1 MSKILI
7 VEDDISIQAL
17 LHDFIQE
24 AGHSVV
30 LAADGVEALAKYSEQ
45 TFDLVLLDIM
55 LPKIDG
61 YGVCEVIRQKSN
73 VPIIML
79 TALDNEENQIKG
91 LDLQA
96 DDYITKPFSMPV
108 LLRKIAAVL
117 RRSSRQDDVPQ
128 TISYKDLTLDLD
140 GYKVYNGQESIDL
153 TPREFE
159 ILREL
164 LTHKGRI
171 LTRQNLLQT
180 LWKYEFF
187 GEERTARVNEYA
199 PLGVEDSITNTA
211 TITGGGLTS
220 SVTATETI
228 NASPAP
234 QLAISKSISPTMVAE
249 NGTLTY
255 TLTLQN
261 RGNTAADA
269 GDELVITD
277 TFDPILKNLTVRFN
291 GTLWTQGVHYTYDE
305 TTGTFA
311 TVVGA
316 LTVPAATFTQDA
328 ATGVFTVD
336 PGTSELTITGSL

>member
-1 MSKILI
+1 MATITNQAALSYNGVTTLSNIAVGEL
-7 VEDDISIQAL
+7 VE
-17 LHDFIQE
+17 
-24 AGHSVV
+24 V
-30 LAADGVEALAKYSEQ
+30 LTATKTAADTTYTAGGVKTFVISLVNSSAAALTGLTVTDTLGSY
-45 TFDLVLLDIM
+45 TFSGNTLYPLTYVSGSLLYYVN
-55 LPKIDG
+55 G
-61 YGVCEVIRQKSN
+61 
-73 VPIIML
+73 
-79 TALDNEENQIKG
+79 A
-91 LDLQA
+91 LQA
-96 DDYITKPFSMPV
+96 TPTVTATAPLTV
-108 LLRKIAAVL
+108 TGVT
-117 RRSSRQDDVPQ
+117 VPAGGSAML
-128 TISYKDLTLDLD
+128 IY
-140 GYKVYNGQESIDL
+140 
-153 TPREFE
+153 
-159 ILREL
+159 
-164 LTHKGRI
+164 
-171 LTRQNLLQT
+171 
-180 LWKYEFF
+180 
-187 GEERTARVNEYA
+187 TARVNEYA

-228 NASPAP
+228 NASTAP
-234 QLAISKSISPTMVAE
+234 QLAISKSISPTMLAE

-291 GTLWTQGVHYTYDE
+291 GALWTRGVHYTYDE

>member
-1 MSKILI
+1 MATITNQAALSYNGVTTLSNIAVGEL
-7 VEDDISIQAL
+7 VE
-17 LHDFIQE
+17 
-24 AGHSVV
+24 V
-30 LAADGVEALAKYSEQ
+30 LTATKTAADTTYTAGGVKTFVISLVNSSAAALTGLTVTDTLGSY
-45 TFDLVLLDIM
+45 TFSGNTLYPLTYVTGSLLYYVN
-55 LPKIDG
+55 G
-61 YGVCEVIRQKSN
+61 
-73 VPIIML
+73 
-79 TALDNEENQIKG
+79 A
-91 LDLQA
+91 LQA
-96 DDYITKPFSMPV
+96 TPTVTATAPLTV
-108 LLRKIAAVL
+108 TGVT
-117 RRSSRQDDVPQ
+117 VPAGGSAML
-128 TISYKDLTLDLD
+128 IY
-140 GYKVYNGQESIDL
+140 
-153 TPREFE
+153 
-159 ILREL
+159 
-164 LTHKGRI
+164 
-171 LTRQNLLQT
+171 
-180 LWKYEFF
+180 
-187 GEERTARVNEYA
+187 TARVNEYA

-261 RGNTAADA
+261 RGSTAADA

>member
-1 MSKILI
+1 MATITNQAALSYNGVTTLSNIAVGEL
-7 VEDDISIQAL
+7 VE
-17 LHDFIQE
+17 
-24 AGHSVV
+24 V
-30 LAADGVEALAKYSEQ
+30 LTATKTAADTTYTAGGVKTFVISLVNSSAAALTGLTVTDTLGSY
-45 TFDLVLLDIM
+45 TFGANTLYPLTYVTGSLLYYVN
-55 LPKIDG
+55 G
-61 YGVCEVIRQKSN
+61 
-73 VPIIML
+73 
-79 TALDNEENQIKG
+79 A
-91 LDLQA
+91 LQA
-96 DDYITKPFSMPV
+96 TPTVTATAPLTV
-108 LLRKIAAVL
+108 TGVT
-117 RRSSRQDDVPQ
+117 VPAGGSAML
-128 TISYKDLTLDLD
+128 IY
-140 GYKVYNGQESIDL
+140 
-153 TPREFE
+153 
-159 ILREL
+159 
-164 LTHKGRI
+164 
-171 LTRQNLLQT
+171 
-180 LWKYEFF
+180 
-187 GEERTARVNEYA
+187 TARVNEYA

-220 SVTATETI
+220 SVTTTETI

>member
-1 MSKILI
+1 MATITNQAALSYNGVTTLSNIAVGEL
-7 VEDDISIQAL
+7 VE
-17 LHDFIQE
+17 
-24 AGHSVV
+24 V
-30 LAADGVEALAKYSEQ
+30 LTATKTAADTTYTAGGVKTFVISLVNSSAAALTGLTVTDTLGSY
-45 TFDLVLLDIM
+45 TFSGNTLYPLTYVAGSLLYYVN
-55 LPKIDG
+55 G
-61 YGVCEVIRQKSN
+61 
-73 VPIIML
+73 
-79 TALDNEENQIKG
+79 A
-91 LDLQA
+91 LQA
-96 DDYITKPFSMPV
+96 TPTVTATAPLTV
-108 LLRKIAAVL
+108 TGVT
-117 RRSSRQDDVPQ
+117 VPAGGSAML
-128 TISYKDLTLDLD
+128 IY
-140 GYKVYNGQESIDL
+140 
-153 TPREFE
+153 
-159 ILREL
+159 
-164 LTHKGRI
+164 
-171 LTRQNLLQT
+171 
-180 LWKYEFF
+180 
-187 GEERTARVNEYA
+187 TARVNEYA

-211 TITGGGLTS
+211 AITGGGLTS

-228 NASPAP
+228 NASTAP

-291 GTLWTQGVHYTYDE
+291 GALWTRGVHYTYDE

>member
-1 MSKILI
+1 MATITNQAALSYNGVTTLSNIAVGEL
-7 VEDDISIQAL
+7 VE
-17 LHDFIQE
+17 
-24 AGHSVV
+24 V
-30 LAADGVEALAKYSEQ
+30 LTATKTAADTTYTAGGVKTFVISLVNSSAAALTGLTVTDTLGSY
-45 TFDLVLLDIM
+45 TFSGNTLYPLTYVTGSLLYYVN
-55 LPKIDG
+55 G
-61 YGVCEVIRQKSN
+61 
-73 VPIIML
+73 
-79 TALDNEENQIKG
+79 A
-91 LDLQA
+91 LQA
-96 DDYITKPFSMPV
+96 TPTVTATAPLTV
-108 LLRKIAAVL
+108 TGVT
-117 RRSSRQDDVPQ
+117 VPAGGSAML
-128 TISYKDLTLDLD
+128 IY
-140 GYKVYNGQESIDL
+140 
-153 TPREFE
+153 
-159 ILREL
+159 
-164 LTHKGRI
+164 
-171 LTRQNLLQT
+171 
-180 LWKYEFF
+180 
-187 GEERTARVNEYA
+187 TARVNEYA

-261 RGNTAADA
+261 RGNTAAAA

-277 TFDPILKNLTVRFN
+277 TFDPILKNLTARFN

>member
-1 MSKILI
+1 MATITNQAALSYNGVTTLSNIAVGEL
-7 VEDDISIQAL
+7 VE
-17 LHDFIQE
+17 
-24 AGHSVV
+24 V
-30 LAADGVEALAKYSEQ
+30 LTATKTAADTTYTAGGVKTFVISLVNSSAAALTGLTVTDTLGSY
-45 TFDLVLLDIM
+45 TFSGNTLYPLTYVTGSLLYYVN
-55 LPKIDG
+55 G
-61 YGVCEVIRQKSN
+61 
-73 VPIIML
+73 
-79 TALDNEENQIKG
+79 A
-91 LDLQA
+91 LQA
-96 DDYITKPFSMPV
+96 TPTVTATAPLTV
-108 LLRKIAAVL
+108 TGVT
-117 RRSSRQDDVPQ
+117 VPAGGSAML
-128 TISYKDLTLDLD
+128 IY
-140 GYKVYNGQESIDL
+140 
-153 TPREFE
+153 
-159 ILREL
+159 
-164 LTHKGRI
+164 
-171 LTRQNLLQT
+171 
-180 LWKYEFF
+180 
-187 GEERTARVNEYA
+187 TARVNEYA

-277 TFDPILKNLTVRFN
+277 TFDPILKNLMVRFN

-311 TVVGA
+311 TVVGV

>member
-1 MSKILI
+1 MATITNQAALSYNGVTTLSNIAVGEL
-7 VEDDISIQAL
+7 VE
-17 LHDFIQE
+17 
-24 AGHSVV
+24 V
-30 LAADGVEALAKYSEQ
+30 LTATKTAADTTYTAGGIKTFVISLVNSSAAALTGLTVTDTLGSY
-45 TFDLVLLDIM
+45 TFSGNTLYPLTYVTGSLLYYVN
-55 LPKIDG
+55 G
-61 YGVCEVIRQKSN
+61 
-73 VPIIML
+73 
-79 TALDNEENQIKG
+79 A
-91 LDLQA
+91 LQA
-96 DDYITKPFSMPV
+96 TPTVTATAPLTV
-108 LLRKIAAVL
+108 TGVT
-117 RRSSRQDDVPQ
+117 VPAGGSAML
-128 TISYKDLTLDLD
+128 IY
-140 GYKVYNGQESIDL
+140 
-153 TPREFE
+153 
-159 ILREL
+159 
-164 LTHKGRI
+164 
-171 LTRQNLLQT
+171 
-180 LWKYEFF
+180 
-187 GEERTARVNEYA
+187 TARVNEYA

-277 TFDPILKNLTVRFN
+277 TFEPILKNLTVRFN
-291 GTLWTQGVHYTYDE
+291 GTLWRQGVHYTYDE

>member
-1 MSKILI
+1 MATITNQAALSYNGVTTLSNIAVGEL
-7 VEDDISIQAL
+7 VE
-17 LHDFIQE
+17 
-24 AGHSVV
+24 V
-30 LAADGVEALAKYSEQ
+30 LTATKTAADTTYTAGGIKTFVISLVNSSAAALTGLTVTDTLGSY
-45 TFDLVLLDIM
+45 TFSGNTLYPLTYVTGSLLYYVN
-55 LPKIDG
+55 G
-61 YGVCEVIRQKSN
+61 
-73 VPIIML
+73 
-79 TALDNEENQIKG
+79 A
-91 LDLQA
+91 LQA
-96 DDYITKPFSMPV
+96 TPTVTATAPLTV
-108 LLRKIAAVL
+108 TGVT
-117 RRSSRQDDVPQ
+117 VPAGGSAML
-128 TISYKDLTLDLD
+128 IY
-140 GYKVYNGQESIDL
+140 
-153 TPREFE
+153 
-159 ILREL
+159 
-164 LTHKGRI
+164 
-171 LTRQNLLQT
+171 
-180 LWKYEFF
+180 
-187 GEERTARVNEYA
+187 TARVNEYA
-199 PLGVEDSITNTA
+199 PLGVDSITNTA
-211 TITGGGLTS
+211 TITGGGLAS

>member
-1 MSKILI
+1 MATITNQAALSYNGVTTLSNIAVGEL
-7 VEDDISIQAL
+7 VE
-17 LHDFIQE
+17 
-24 AGHSVV
+24 V
-30 LAADGVEALAKYSEQ
+30 LTATKTAADTTYTAGGVKTFVISLVNSSAAALTGLTVTDTLGSY
-45 TFDLVLLDIM
+45 TFSGNTLYPLTYVTGSLLYYVN
-55 LPKIDG
+55 G
-61 YGVCEVIRQKSN
+61 
-73 VPIIML
+73 
-79 TALDNEENQIKG
+79 A
-91 LDLQA
+91 LQA
-96 DDYITKPFSMPV
+96 TPTVTATAPLTV
-108 LLRKIAAVL
+108 TGVT
-117 RRSSRQDDVPQ
+117 VPAGGSAML
-128 TISYKDLTLDLD
+128 IY
-140 GYKVYNGQESIDL
+140 
-153 TPREFE
+153 
-159 ILREL
+159 
-164 LTHKGRI
+164 
-171 LTRQNLLQT
+171 
-180 LWKYEFF
+180 
-187 GEERTARVNEYA
+187 TARVNEYA

-261 RGNTAADA
+261 RGNTAAAA

>member
-1 MSKILI
+1 MATITN
-7 VEDDISIQAL
+7 QAAL
-17 LHDFIQE
+17 SYNGVTTLSNIAVGE
-24 AGHSVV
+24 LMEV
-30 LAADGVEALAKYSEQ
+30 LTATKTAADTTYTAGGIKTFVISLVNSSAAALTGLTVTDTLGSY
-45 TFDLVLLDIM
+45 TFSGNTLYPLTYVTGSLLYYVN
-55 LPKIDG
+55 G
-61 YGVCEVIRQKSN
+61 
-73 VPIIML
+73 
-79 TALDNEENQIKG
+79 A
-91 LDLQA
+91 LQA
-96 DDYITKPFSMPV
+96 TPTVTATAPLTV
-108 LLRKIAAVL
+108 TGVT
-117 RRSSRQDDVPQ
+117 VPAGGSAML
-128 TISYKDLTLDLD
+128 IY
-140 GYKVYNGQESIDL
+140 
-153 TPREFE
+153 
-159 ILREL
+159 
-164 LTHKGRI
+164 
-171 LTRQNLLQT
+171 
-180 LWKYEFF
+180 
-187 GEERTARVNEYA
+187 TARVNEYA

-277 TFDPILKNLTVRFN
+277 TFDPILKNLTARFN

>member
-1 MSKILI
+1 MATITNQAALSYNGVTTLSNIAVGEL
-7 VEDDISIQAL
+7 VE
-17 LHDFIQE
+17 
-24 AGHSVV
+24 V
-30 LAADGVEALAKYSEQ
+30 LTATKTAADTTYTAGGIKTFVISLVNSSAAALTGLTVTDTLGSY
-45 TFDLVLLDIM
+45 TFSGNTLYPLTYVTGSLLYYVN
-55 LPKIDG
+55 G
-61 YGVCEVIRQKSN
+61 
-73 VPIIML
+73 
-79 TALDNEENQIKG
+79 A
-91 LDLQA
+91 LQA
-96 DDYITKPFSMPV
+96 TPTVTATAPLTV
-108 LLRKIAAVL
+108 TGVT
-117 RRSSRQDDVPQ
+117 VPAGGSAML
-128 TISYKDLTLDLD
+128 IY
-140 GYKVYNGQESIDL
+140 
-153 TPREFE
+153 
-159 ILREL
+159 
-164 LTHKGRI
+164 
-171 LTRQNLLQT
+171 
-180 LWKYEFF
+180 
-187 GEERTARVNEYA
+187 TARVNEYA

-211 TITGGGLTS
+211 TITGGGLAS

-305 TTGTFA
+305 TTGAFA

>member
-1 MSKILI
+1 MATITN
-7 VEDDISIQAL
+7 QAALSYNGVTTLSNIAVGEL
-17 LHDFIQE
+17 LE
-24 AGHSVV
+24 V
-30 LAADGVEALAKYSEQ
+30 LTATKTAADTTYTAGGIKTFVISLVNSSAAALTGLTVTDTLGSY
-45 TFDLVLLDIM
+45 TFSGNTLYPLTYVTGSLLYYVN
-55 LPKIDG
+55 G
-61 YGVCEVIRQKSN
+61 
-73 VPIIML
+73 
-79 TALDNEENQIKG
+79 A
-91 LDLQA
+91 LQA
-96 DDYITKPFSMPV
+96 TPTVTATAPLTV
-108 LLRKIAAVL
+108 TGVT
-117 RRSSRQDDVPQ
+117 VPAGG
-128 TISYKDLTLDLD
+128 SAY
-140 GYKVYNGQESIDL
+140 
-153 TPREFE
+153 
-159 ILREL
+159 
-164 LTHKGRI
+164 
-171 LTRQNLLQT
+171 
-180 LWKYEFF
+180 
-187 GEERTARVNEYA
+187 TARVNEYA

>member
-1 MSKILI
+1 MATITNQAALSYNGVTTLSNIAVGEL
-7 VEDDISIQAL
+7 VE
-17 LHDFIQE
+17 
-24 AGHSVV
+24 V
-30 LAADGVEALAKYSEQ
+30 LTATKTAADTTYTAGGVKTFVISLVNSSAAALTGLTVTDTLGSY
-45 TFDLVLLDIM
+45 TFSGNTLYPLTYVSGSLLYYVN
-55 LPKIDG
+55 G
-61 YGVCEVIRQKSN
+61 
-73 VPIIML
+73 
-79 TALDNEENQIKG
+79 A
-91 LDLQA
+91 LQA
-96 DDYITKPFSMPV
+96 TPTVTATAPLTV
-108 LLRKIAAVL
+108 TGVT
-117 RRSSRQDDVPQ
+117 VPAGGSAML
-128 TISYKDLTLDLD
+128 IY
-140 GYKVYNGQESIDL
+140 
-153 TPREFE
+153 
-159 ILREL
+159 
-164 LTHKGRI
+164 
-171 LTRQNLLQT
+171 
-180 LWKYEFF
+180 
-187 GEERTARVNEYA
+187 TARVNEYA
-199 PLGVEDSITNTA
+199 PLGVEDSITNTV

-228 NASPAP
+228 NASTAP

-291 GTLWTQGVHYTYDE
+291 GALWTRGVHYTYDE

>member
-1 MSKILI
+1 M
-7 VEDDISIQAL
+7 E
-17 LHDFIQE
+17 
-24 AGHSVV
+24 V
-30 LAADGVEALAKYSEQ
+30 LTATKTAADTTYTAGGVKTFVISLVNSSAAALTGLTVTDTLGSY
-45 TFDLVLLDIM
+45 TFSGNTLYPLTYVTGSLLYYVN
-55 LPKIDG
+55 G
-61 YGVCEVIRQKSN
+61 
-73 VPIIML
+73 
-79 TALDNEENQIKG
+79 A
-91 LDLQA
+91 LQA
-96 DDYITKPFSMPV
+96 TPTVTATAPLTV
-108 LLRKIAAVL
+108 TGVT
-117 RRSSRQDDVPQ
+117 VPAGGSAML
-128 TISYKDLTLDLD
+128 IY
-140 GYKVYNGQESIDL
+140 
-153 TPREFE
+153 
-159 ILREL
+159 
-164 LTHKGRI
+164 
-171 LTRQNLLQT
+171 
-180 LWKYEFF
+180 
-187 GEERTARVNEYA
+187 TARVNEYA

-277 TFDPILKNLTVRFN
+277 TFDPILKNLTARFN

>member
-1 MSKILI
+1 MATITNQAALSYNGVTTLSNIAVGEL
-7 VEDDISIQAL
+7 VE
-17 LHDFIQE
+17 
-24 AGHSVV
+24 V
-30 LAADGVEALAKYSEQ
+30 LTATKTAADTTYTAGGVKTFVISLVNSSAAALTGLTVTDTLGSY
-45 TFDLVLLDIM
+45 TFSGNTLYPLTYVTGSLLYYVN
-55 LPKIDG
+55 G
-61 YGVCEVIRQKSN
+61 
-73 VPIIML
+73 
-79 TALDNEENQIKG
+79 A
-91 LDLQA
+91 LQA
-96 DDYITKPFSMPV
+96 TPTVTATAPLTV
-108 LLRKIAAVL
+108 TGVT
-117 RRSSRQDDVPQ
+117 VPAGGSAML
-128 TISYKDLTLDLD
+128 IY
-140 GYKVYNGQESIDL
+140 
-153 TPREFE
+153 
-159 ILREL
+159 
-164 LTHKGRI
+164 
-171 LTRQNLLQT
+171 
-180 LWKYEFF
+180 
-187 GEERTARVNEYA
+187 TARVNEYA

-211 TITGGGLTS
+211 TITGGGLAS

-305 TTGTFA
+305 TTGAFA

>member
-1 MSKILI
+1 MATITNQAALSYNGVTTLSNIAVGEL
-7 VEDDISIQAL
+7 VE
-17 LHDFIQE
+17 
-24 AGHSVV
+24 V
-30 LAADGVEALAKYSEQ
+30 LTATKTAADTTYTAGGVKTFVISLVNSSAAALTGLTVTDTLGSY
-45 TFDLVLLDIM
+45 TFSGNTLYPLTYVTGSLLYYVN
-55 LPKIDG
+55 G
-61 YGVCEVIRQKSN
+61 
-73 VPIIML
+73 
-79 TALDNEENQIKG
+79 A
-91 LDLQA
+91 LQA
-96 DDYITKPFSMPV
+96 TPTVTATAPLTV
-108 LLRKIAAVL
+108 TGVT
-117 RRSSRQDDVPQ
+117 VPAGGSAML
-128 TISYKDLTLDLD
+128 IY
-140 GYKVYNGQESIDL
+140 
-153 TPREFE
+153 
-159 ILREL
+159 
-164 LTHKGRI
+164 
-171 LTRQNLLQT
+171 
-180 LWKYEFF
+180 
-187 GEERTARVNEYA
+187 TARVNEYA
-199 PLGVEDSITNTA
+199 PLGVEDSITNTS